1 MKTFSL
7 FVTCCLLGLFLHAH
21 TIEHEGTVLRH
32 WSIEKE
38 HRFIEG
44 SFFMYKNGDV
54 LIEDAH
60 HKILHIPLA
69 SLSQKDQ
76 AYALN
81 KQEWVAE
88 INHQHSMPSAHLV
101 AHQPMFDYKLLLAF
115 VILVL
120 FGSYVY
126 MYADKQK
133 MIYLKPIFSAGVL
146 MMLFSFGEKVARH
159 YRSITNP
166 VSIDSAFTPFKPSVH
181 TLWDANYFYVESKG
195 IPTTHPMM
203 VGISNH
209 GWQQQVPIPQCY
221 IGTNAWSIPLNPVI
235 AATPVPVSPSHFT
248 RGAIAIAV
256 NGVAIFNPYTN
267 TGVDALVDG
276 QLDSYG
282 GHCGR
287 GDDYHYHIAPL
298 SLYAYTSPTLPI
310 AYGLDGF
317 AVYGSVEPDG
327 SAMTTLDANHG
338 HFGSNGV
345 YHYHGTPNFPYMI
358 ANMVGQVTEDASF
371 QIIPQ
376 AAAQPVR
383 PALTPLNGALI
394 TSCIPNATNNG
405 YTLSYTLNGQNYSVA
420 YSWTVSGVYTFN
432 FISPTGTTTS
442 TYNGFKPCDVP
453 TLLHDISELES
464 TVSIYPNPAND
475 YLNISLGGENHERDV
490 QQITISSLAGQKVF
504 ERTKFANQISVK
516 DFPHGQ
522 YTVRIK
528 RSNDVITRKI
538 IIR

>member
-1 MKTFSL
+1 
-7 FVTCCLLGLFLHAH
+7 
-21 TIEHEGTVLRH
+21 
-32 WSIEKE
+32 
-38 HRFIEG
+38 
-44 SFFMYKNGDV
+44 MYKNGDV

-60 HKILHIPLA
+60 HKILHIPLV

-76 AYALN
+76 AYVLN

-133 MIYLKPIFSAGVL
+133 MNYLKPVFSAGVL

-345 YHYHGTPNFPYMI
+345 YHYHGTPSFPYMI

-475 YLNISLGGENHERDV
+475 YLNISLGGEDHERDV

>member
-1 MKTFSL
+1 M
-7 FVTCCLLGLFLHAH
+7 
-21 TIEHEGTVLRH
+21 
-32 WSIEKE
+32 
-38 HRFIEG
+38 
-44 SFFMYKNGDV
+44 
-54 LIEDAH
+54 
-60 HKILHIPLA
+60 
-69 SLSQKDQ
+69 
-76 AYALN
+76 
-81 KQEWVAE
+81 
-88 INHQHSMPSAHLV
+88 
-101 AHQPMFDYKLLLAF
+101 
-115 VILVL
+115 
-120 FGSYVY
+120 
-126 MYADKQK
+126 
-133 MIYLKPIFSAGVL
+133 
-146 MMLFSFGEKVARH
+146 
-159 YRSITNP
+159 
-166 VSIDSAFTPFKPSVH
+166 
-181 TLWDANYFYVESKG
+181 
-195 IPTTHPMM
+195 
-203 VGISNH
+203 
-209 GWQQQVPIPQCY
+209 
-221 IGTNAWSIPLNPVI
+221 
-235 AATPVPVSPSHFT
+235 
-248 RGAIAIAV
+248 
-256 NGVAIFNPYTN
+256 
-267 TGVDALVDG
+267 
-276 QLDSYG
+276 
-282 GHCGR
+282 
-287 GDDYHYHIAPL
+287 
-298 SLYAYTSPTLPI
+298 YAYTSPTLPI

-345 YHYHGTPNFPYMI
+345 YHYHGTPSFPYMI

-490 QQITISSLAGQKVF
+490 QQITILSLAGQKVF

>member
-21 TIEHEGTVLRH
+21 TIEHEGTALRH
-32 WSIEKE
+32 WSVEKE

-76 AYALN
+76 AYVLN

-133 MIYLKPIFSAGVL
+133 MNYLKPVFSAGVL

-504 ERTKFANQISVK
+504 ECTKFANQISVK